1 MYRFIIADDE
11 AIIRQGILH
20 LLDYEALGF
29 TACAEAATGDQTYR
43 LLMELKPD
51 VALVDIRMP
60 GLSGLEAV
68 KQARKDGYSGKVII
82 ISSYSD
88 FHYAQEA
95 IRSGVDNYIT
105 KPIDEDELQQI
116 FLEIKADL
124 DRGSGQDSK
133 PSLEAILSGN
143 AQVPLPE
150 SCQVLV
156 WTDFALDSVCQELHI
171 PALSREEYE
180 YGIVEGKHTILLKG
194 KDAIRKLRDVSFGS
208 SSRLLAPYFC
218 CVSDPT
224 SPALLKESFQSTKA
238 LLDRRF
244 FCTPSQHL
252 LFAQDGAARPD
263 NRPRITSQLMEEFTQ
278 RLLSYIQT
286 FNRKLTDAALAE
298 LRTVLC
304 SGSDSP
310 EQIRLFLTDLYLQIK
325 ESMNSRYPAGTIS
338 FYSNSSIIRHIS
350 QANYLDDILD
360 FMSSR
365 FDMIMSSTGTSTR
378 DSVLDDVLHYIHHNY
393 ATNITLEGIAPL
405 FGYNHSYLGKI
416 FRKKLGCSFNSY
428 VDQVRIEKAKELL
441 LQDDT
446 KVYAISEKVGYKNV
460 DYFHV
465 KFRKYVNQS
474 PAEFRKA
481 NRQV

>member
-1 MYRFIIADDE
+1 MYRFLIADDE
-11 AIIRQGILH
+11 AIIRQGIRQ

-29 TACAEAATGDQTYR
+29 TVCGEAATGEQTHQ
-43 LLMELKPD
+43 LLMEQNPE

-60 GLSGLEAV
+60 GMSGLEAV
-68 KQARKDGYSGKVII
+68 KKARIEGYRGKVIVV
-82 ISSYSD
+82 SSFSD
-88 FHYAQEA
+88 FRYAQEA

-105 KPIDEDELQQI
+105 KPIDEEELEQI
-116 FLEIKADL
+116 FRDL
-124 DRGSGQDSK
+124 KTQLDQQAVSPQT
-133 PSLEAILSGN
+133 PSLEAILTGN
-143 AQVPLPE
+143 AKASAEDV
-150 SCQVLV
+150 CQLLV
-156 WTDFALDSVCQELHI
+156 WIPFDSNSACRELHI
-171 PALSREEYE
+171 PGLSREEFE
-180 YGIVEGKHTILLKG
+180 YGTVDQTHALLLKG
-194 KDAIRKLRDVSFGS
+194 STAIRKLKDVSFGS
-208 SSRLLAPYFC
+208 NSRFLTPYFVISSTLTSPSRLPE
-218 CVSDPT
+218 V
-224 SPALLKESFQSTKA
+224 FQQAKA
-238 LLDRRF
+238 LLGRRF

-252 LFAQDGAARPD
+252 LYADDPIALSQDV
-263 NRPRITSQLMEEFTQ
+263 PRINAALMSDFTQ

-298 LRTVLC
+298 LRTILC
-304 SGSDSP
+304 SGNDSP

-338 FYSNSSIIRHIS
+338 FYSNSSIIQQIS
-350 QANYLDDILD
+350 EARYLDDILD
-360 FMSSR
+360 FMADR

-428 VDQVRIEKAKELL
+428 VDQVRIGKAKELL
-441 LQDDT
+441 LLDDT

-481 NRQV
+481 NRKG